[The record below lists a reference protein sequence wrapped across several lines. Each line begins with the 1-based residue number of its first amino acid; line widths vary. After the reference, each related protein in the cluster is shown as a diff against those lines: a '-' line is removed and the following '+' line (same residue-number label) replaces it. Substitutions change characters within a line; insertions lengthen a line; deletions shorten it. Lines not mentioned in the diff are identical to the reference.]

1 MKTQQQPTKN
11 QPTKLG
17 NIQGRINQIQQLAEA
32 GGLNAVSIT
41 ENGKTK
47 PVSRT
52 GIFNAIHTV
61 ARVAE
66 MEIFKA
72 LNKIH
77 QAKLF
82 IEIATNQG
90 GTITNKDGEPI
101 TGEELLERAFDDLTE
116 AQAQLETLIDLN
128 KEEA

>member
-1 MKTQQQPTKN
+1 MKTQQQASKK
-11 QPTKLG
+11 QPIKLG

-41 ENGKTK
+41 ENGKSK

-66 MEIFKA
+66 MEIFQA
-72 LNKIH
+72 LNKIY

-90 GTITNKDGEPI
+90 GTITNKDGEPL
-101 TGEELLERAFDDLTE
+101 TSEELLERAFNDLSE
-116 AQAQLETLIDLN
+116 AQTQLESLIDLN
-128 KEEA
+128 KGNA